1 MITEQHSP
9 KPDRNKMTP
18 NTNTLFNE
26 RPTDQFIP
34 MEDGNDE
41 HQIPPA
47 NVIASVLTRAH
58 KNLVKAK
65 NAFLSKIAPRWNRR
79 NRDEYV
85 YVSLDELANA
95 NVIANNSFSDIKCSP
110 IDLTVVTAA
119 ILIVCC
125 ASLIVFSFASLVH
138 YMINNQ

>member
-65 NAFLSKIAPRWNRR
+65 NTFLSKMAPRWNRR

-85 YVSLDELANA
+85 SLGEPPNL
-95 NVIANNSFSDIKCSP
+95 IASSCVQCSP
-110 IDLTVVTAA
+110 IDLTIVTAA

>member
-1 MITEQHSP
+1 
-9 KPDRNKMTP
+9 
-18 NTNTLFNE
+18 
-26 RPTDQFIP
+26 

-41 HQIPPA
+41 HQRPPA
-47 NVIASVLTRAH
+47 NVIASVLTRAR

-65 NAFLSKIAPRWNRR
+65 NAFLSKMAPRWWNRR

-95 NVIANNSFSDIKCSP
+95 NNSFSDIKCSP
-110 IDLTVVTAA
+110 IDLTIVTAA

-125 ASLIVFSFASLVH
+125 ASLVGFSFASLIH